1 MAFGKLYTREVS
13 HLPWKLFS
21 AIYANTAFWQAN
33 PRSTAIRAVAKANK
47 LDLEI
52 VDTDV
57 SKGPLSTDYLKI
69 NKLGIVPSFVG
80 ADGYELTECIAIA
93 IYSMSLVNDL
103 ERPAL
108 FIHLRDEKYYQLQLS
123 LSEDYC

>member
-1 MAFGKLYTREVS
+1 ML
-13 HLPWKLFS
+13 LFALVRTS
-21 AIYANTAFWQAN
+21 LTWHRQAN

-57 SKGPLSTDYLKI
+57 SKGPLSIEYLKL
-69 NKLGIVPSFVG
+69 NKLGKVPSFAG

-93 IYSMSLVNDL
+93 IYGLLHSA
-103 ERPAL
+103 AL
-108 FIHLRDEKYYQLQLS
+108 TAPSYT
-123 LSEDYC
+123 